1 LVGAL
6 GQWYKGT
13 IMSNT
18 TDKISG
24 SSEAWDSGDLG
35 SDENYVECVEVDE
48 KAIDEAAELRLI
60 SIRLQKSLIE
70 EFKLIAKLNGI
81 GYQTLMRQIL
91 KRFADSEIKKL
102 VRDCMLNAEEEA
114 EKKRQLKIFSESEEK
129 KAS

>member
-1 LVGAL
+1 MG
-6 GQWYKGT
+6 K
-13 IMSNT
+13 T
-18 TDKISG
+18 TDKING
-24 SSEAWDSGDLG
+24 TSEAWDSGDLG
-35 SDENYVECVEVDE
+35 RDEKYVECVEVDE
-48 KAIDEAAELRLI
+48 KAIDEAAELQLI

-102 VRDCMLNAEEEA
+102 VRECMLNKEEEA
-114 EKKRQLKIFSESEEK
+114 EKERQLKEFSKSEGK

>member
-1 LVGAL
+1 
-6 GQWYKGT
+6 
-13 IMSNT
+13 MSNT